1 MSEELKTIFA
11 EKLMDVWDAAY
22 MEGVSDAYNG
32 KVILPDKSR
41 FEDRR
46 CGGGY
51 NNFAPRAIEA
61 HNYLIKCV
69 DEVLH
74 IK

>member
-1 MSEELKTIFA
+1 MSEELKDIIA

-22 MEGVSDAYNG
+22 KEGVYDAYHG
-32 KVILPDKSR
+32 KVILPDTSGS
-41 FEDRR
+41 EGRR

-51 NNFAPRAIEA
+51 NYFAPRAIEA

-74 IK
+74 NK